1 MPSSAPTP
9 PKTSSPQPPGSQSWD
24 DEADVIVVGFGGAG
38 VSAALEAVDKGADTL
53 VLERYAGGG
62 ATRMSGGVFY
72 GGGGTPYQKEAGFED
87 TPDNMFNYLTQE
99 TRGVVKDE
107 TLRRFCDESPANLQF
122 LEDNGIVFGPNFCSF
137 KTSYPIDKYNLYYS
151 GNESF
156 LPYTQTSEP
165 APRGHKPI
173 GNGMGGRD
181 FYDPLRES
189 AIEKGVRINC
199 QSKVTRV
206 LTGADG
212 STVGVEAAVI
222 PEGSFWARFHSFVSA
237 FEYNTRYVTLGFPP
251 FRYIILFFYALAERF
266 AVTKRIRAK
275 TGVILSSGGFI
286 YNRQM
291 LKEHAPRFL
300 AGIPL
305 GSQGDD
311 GSGIQLGRQA
321 GGATDLMDNVS
332 FWRFINPPE
341 AFPKGILV
349 NRKGKRIC
357 NEQYYG
363 AKAGELMCNEENAT
377 QGILIIDT
385 KLWRE
390 AHRGLLPDRAKWF
403 QSMLTLLFLY
413 TGKRASCVGKLGKHF
428 GIPVD
433 TLMETIEDYNALA
446 RNNGEGDP
454 MGKMPAFFHELKP
467 PFVGINVSL
476 DAFAGATLTLG
487 GLVVNEESGE
497 VQREDGSEIHGLYAA
512 GRTAVGVSSSGY
524 VSGLSIADCV
534 FSGRRAANHAS
545 HKIMVESASA

>member
-1 MPSSAPTP
+1 MPSSEATSPEHTSFQPTP
-9 PKTSSPQPPGSQSWD
+9 SQPWD

-38 VSAALEAVDKGADTL
+38 VSAALEAADNGADTL

-72 GGGGTPYQKEAGFED
+72 GGGGTPYQKEAGFDD
-87 TPDNMFNYLTQE
+87 TPENMFNYLTQE

-107 TLRRFCDESPANLQF
+107 TLRKFCDESPDNLQF
-122 LEDNGIVFGPNFCSF
+122 LEDNGVVFGPNFCTF

-173 GNGMGGRD
+173 GKGMGGRD
-181 FYDPLRES
+181 FYDPLRS
-189 AIEKGVRINC
+189 AAVQKGVRIRC
-199 QSKVTRV
+199 QSKVTRI
-206 LTGADG
+206 LTGEDG
-212 STVGVEAAVI
+212 NTIGVEAAVI
-222 PEGSFWARFHSFVSA
+222 PEDSFWARFHNFVGA

-251 FRYIILFFYALAERF
+251 FRYIALFLYALAERF
-266 AVTKRIRAK
+266 AVPKRIRAK
-275 TGVILSSGGFI
+275 SGVILSSGGFI
-286 YNRQM
+286 YNREM
-291 LKEHAPRFL
+291 LKEHAPRYL

-311 GSGIQLGRQA
+311 GSGIQLGCNA
-321 GGATDLMDNVS
+321 GGATDMMGNVS
-332 FWRFINPPE
+332 FWRFINPPD

-363 AKAGELMCNEENAT
+363 AKAGEFMCNEENAT

-385 KLWRE
+385 KLWRQ

-403 QSMLTLLFLY
+403 QSMLTTLFLY
-413 TGKRASCVGKLGKHF
+413 TGKRAGSVEQLGKRF
-428 GIPVD
+428 GIPAD
-433 TLMETIEDYNALA
+433 TLIETIEEYNALA

-467 PFVGINVSL
+467 PFVGINISL

-487 GLVVNEESGE
+487 GLVVNEETGE
-497 VQREDGSEIHGLYAA
+497 VKREDGSEIHGLYAA

-545 HKIMVESASA
+545 SKRLVETLGQ